1 MKLKLLF
8 QDSVLFDSTTDE
20 YKAVE
25 INLTEQVNT
34 TNSLTFTLPT
44 TNPNKDAPQKLIP
57 GIELWEDDVL
67 VFEGRVLY
75 TDDDIVGNRTFT
87 CEGSLAY
94 LLDSIVR
101 PNTTQDTT
109 IQQYLA
115 NLITQHNSQVEESKQ
130 FQVGTVTVTNSTD
143 NVYRIDNDY
152 ANTLTVIQE
161 KLVNRLGGYL
171 RVRLLNG
178 VRYLDYLESY
188 DTLSNQK
195 IEFKKN
201 ILDLSNH
208 ISAENVITA
217 LIPLGAKDE
226 ASGLPLTIE
235 SVNDG
240 KDYIY
245 DQTAVNLFG
254 WIYGTQTW
262 NDVTLAQNLLTKAE
276 EALEANIEGSVSI
289 SITAFDMS
297 LVDADIDKIYL
308 GDSVEVVSQPHD
320 LDKYFIVKKRE
331 KKYMNPAD
339 SSITL
344 DTVIARNTD
353 QVTSADKTL
362 QEAVSVSIPNQ
373 IQQIIDYQ
381 TQLITGGKGGYVV
394 FGMNDEG
401 QPEEIFIMDQ
411 PTTDAAVNIIRMN
424 KNGIGFSNSGIN
436 GPYTSAWT
444 IDGKFSANFIATGE
458 LVGITIRGNT
468 IIGGTISGT
477 TISGT
482 TINGGTITG
491 TTING
496 TQINGGTITGA
507 TINGGTMNTTND
519 ITVGRNINMATD
531 EGTVTRNIN
540 FGSNARI
547 TYSHSSSSKWNQM
560 LMYSKMGE
568 RYVQA
573 ECRSTGIDDSTG
585 FEVFIVTPSKTAT
598 HSFGSTLSRI
608 GSNLTVFGNLSST
621 GTKNRMVQTVN
632 YGKRLMNAVESADA
646 FFEDFGTAMTDAEGF
661 CEVRLDD
668 IFLETVNTDYDYYVF
683 LTPYSDD
690 YSAKAA
696 IYTKNK
702 HGFIV
707 CGTPYTRFDWRVS
720 AKQRGYERIRMEV
733 INDDIQ
739 HNNADGA

>member
-8 QDSVLFDSTTDE
+8 QDSILFDSTTDE
-20 YKAVE
+20 YKALE

-188 DTLSNQK
+188 DTLSNQT

-262 NDVTLAQNLLTKAE
+262 NDVTLAQNLLAKAE

-353 QVTSADKTL
+353 QVTSTDKTL

-424 KNGIGFSNSGIN
+424 RNGIGFSNSGIN

-468 IIGGTISGT
+468 IIGGTIN
-477 TISGT
+477 GT
-482 TINGGTITG
+482 TINTDKDLHVGNNIYINSEVQTQKFIYFTADSFIRMFLTSGWEYLTIESGRVALRSTQLGQAEVYAWTEPDMGVISAGMAVYRNSGGTNVQTASFRLEG
-491 TTING
+491 DSGDVEVTANG
-496 TQINGGTITGA
+496 TFSGNKQYRVTSDIRLKENIEDIDLTG
-507 TINGGTMNTTND
+507 ILD
-519 ITVGRNINMATD
+519 IMRVKKYNLIGNSEKTVGVIAQD
-531 EGTVTRNIN
+531 FIGTE
-540 FGSNARI
+540 
-547 TYSHSSSSKWNQM
+547 Y
-560 LMYSKMGE
+560 
-568 RYVQA
+568 
-573 ECRSTGIDDSTG
+573 
-585 FEVFIVTPSKTAT
+585 
-598 HSFGSTLSRI
+598 
-608 GSNLTVFGNLSST
+608 
-621 GTKNRMVQTVN
+621 
-632 YGKRLMNAVESADA
+632 
-646 FFEDFGTAMTDAEGF
+646 EDIIIKKD
-661 CEVRLDD
+661 
-668 IFLETVNTDYDYYVF
+668 
-683 LTPYSDD
+683 
-690 YSAKAA
+690 K
-696 IYTKNK
+696 
-702 HGFIV
+702 
-707 CGTPYTRFDWRVS
+707 
-720 AKQRGYERIRMEV
+720 RGYYAVDYNVILMAVAQKLKEV
-733 INDDIQ
+733 MNDDIQ
-739 HNNADGA
+739 HNNAGGA

>member
-20 YKAVE
+20 YKATE

-109 IQQYLA
+109 IREYLT

-130 FQVGTVTVTNSTD
+130 FQIGTVTVTNSTD

-152 ANTLTVIQE
+152 ASTLTVIQE

-262 NDVTLAQNLLTKAE
+262 NDVTLAQNLLAKAE

-353 QVTSADKTL
+353 QVTSTDKTL

-381 TQLITGGKGGYVV
+381 TQLILGGKGGYVV

-424 KNGIGFSNSGIN
+424 RNGIGFSNSGIN

-482 TINGGTITG
+482 TINGGTI
-491 TTING
+491 NG
-496 TQINGGTITGA
+496 TNIKTDQ
-507 TINGGTMNTTND
+507 D
-519 ITVGRNINMATD
+519 LTVGNNIYIGNQNSNTDKQIAFMSNIRIWFSPSSGLTIQVGNMSLVLQTNGFTFNVGSAQ
-531 EGTVTRNIN
+531 ILQYISN
-540 FGSNARI
+540 FGIINLGKSVN
-547 TYSHSSSSKWNQM
+547 
-560 LMYSKMGE
+560 
-568 RYVQA
+568 
-573 ECRSTGIDDSTG
+573 ID
-585 FEVFIVTPSKTAT
+585 
-598 HSFGSTLSRI
+598 GSLSAS
-608 GSNLTVFGNLSST
+608 GS
-621 GTKNRMVQTVN
+621 KNRVVSVSK
-632 YGKRLMNAVESADA
+632 GKVLMNAVESADA

-661 CEVRLDD
+661 CEVQLDD
-668 IFLETVNTDYDYYVF
+668 MFLETVNTDYDYYVF

-690 YSAKAA
+690 YSAKAT

-733 INDDIQ
+733 MNDDIQ